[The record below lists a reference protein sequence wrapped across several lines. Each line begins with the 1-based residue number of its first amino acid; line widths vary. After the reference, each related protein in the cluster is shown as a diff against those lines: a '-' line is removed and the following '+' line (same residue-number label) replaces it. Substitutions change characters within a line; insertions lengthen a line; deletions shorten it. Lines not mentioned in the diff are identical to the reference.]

1 MCHNSLS
8 MAFNEDLLGPMSP
21 GCLLEC
27 GAGRLA
33 GRWKS
38 AAPSPGGH
46 VPLIVRCDRRSLAVK
61 KLRIPALASA
71 PAVSGYPK
79 LCCRRLHRARRQF
92 FFNMGQARM
101 LPASVC
107 GLWRQSALS
116 NFSQQKTSS
125 NSVICLSPGQKGGK
139 QCARKEEPRSRDAH
153 EEEGAKQIE
162 AKHQIKAR

>member
-1 MCHNSLS
+1 MCHNSQS
-8 MAFNEDLLGPMSP
+8 VAFHEHLLGPMSP

-33 GRWKS
+33 GPWKS

-71 PAVSGYPK
+71 PAVSGFPK

-92 FFNMGQARM
+92 FLISGRHVCCLRQYVGCGGRV
-101 LPASVC
+101 PYRISASRR
-107 GLWRQSALS
+107 LLRIA
-116 NFSQQKTSS
+116 
-125 NSVICLSPGQKGGK
+125 
-139 QCARKEEPRSRDAH
+139 
-153 EEEGAKQIE
+153 
-162 AKHQIKAR
+162 

>member
-1 MCHNSLS
+1 MCHNSQS
-8 MAFNEDLLGPMSP
+8 VVFNEHLLGPRSP

-71 PAVSGYPK
+71 PAVSGFPK
-79 LCCRRLHRARRQF
+79 LCCRRLHRARRRF
-92 FFNMGQARM
+92 FFKYRPCTYA
-101 LPASVC
+101 VC
-107 GLWRQSALS
+107 ISIWA
-116 NFSQQKTSS
+116 
-125 NSVICLSPGQKGGK
+125 VEVECP
-139 QCARKEEPRSRDAH
+139 
-153 EEEGAKQIE
+153 IE
-162 AKHQIKAR
+162 FQLAEAFFE